1 MPRPVPISEIPGIP
15 PQRLPLLQKLGLR
28 TRDDLLFHLPRRYED
43 RLDPVSLA
51 IAPEGEPITVA
62 ARIVRSKLNRWRG
75 GRAVFEAIFQPLHP
89 DDRTEA
95 LRALWFSAYYLVKSF
110 LPDMEV
116 LLYGKAKRD
125 KNGKGWVMTHPE
137 FEIMEHDGDESI
149 HLNRIVPIYALTE
162 GLPQRALRRILYRVV
177 KETPIEI
184 EDPHPFPKDLP
195 PLREALPQAHFPDSW
210 DAQVTARRR
219 LVYDE
224 FFVQQ
229 CILCRRRMSREK
241 VFKQRAAAPS
251 SQAATTKPGVEP
263 PLHAAFLANLPFAPT
278 GAQKRAMEE
287 IDRDLQLPTPMN
299 RLLQG
304 DVGAGK
310 TLVAVHAMLRAVERG
325 ETAALMAPTEILAE
339 QHYLNLKR
347 WLDPLGISVG
357 LHTGSKKK
365 GDRSPMDSEPMLRSL
380 FGSKG
385 TITVGTHALIYDS
398 FIADKLGLVVIDEQH
413 KFGVMQR
420 LALSKKGSNP
430 DILVMTATPIPRTL
444 AMSVYG
450 DLDCSVLDE
459 LPPGRGKIV
468 TACRGE
474 ADLPKVWKFIREET
488 QAGRQAYVVYPLI
501 DESDKVEAKAVQKE
515 YERLKVELA
524 PAVVGLLHGR
534 LKPDEKEEVMEK
546 FRRNEI
552 QVLVST
558 PVIEVGVDVPNS
570 TIMVIE
576 NAERFGL
583 AQLHQLR
590 GRIGRG
596 GNKSYCVL
604 VGQPKSEESW
614 RRLKV
619 MEQTTDGF
627 KIAEEDLR
635 IRGPG
640 DILGTDQSGL
650 PPLRFGDPLRDFE
663 MLRQAKTDAENLLRA
678 DPQLKKWPALKAILD
693 GDENAVRRQSLA
705 MVS

>member
-1 MPRPVPISEIPGIP
+1 MIRPVPLSEIPSLP
-15 PQRLPLLQKLGLR
+15 PQRVALLQKLGLR
-28 TRDDLLFHLPRRYED
+28 TRDDLLFHLPHRYED
-43 RLDPVSLA
+43 RAHPASLTLSQ
-51 IAPEGEPITVA
+51 EGEPVTIS
-62 ARIVRSKLNRWRG
+62 ARIVRAKLNRWRG
-75 GRAVFEAIFQPLHP
+75 GRAVFEVTFQPLHP
-89 DDRTEA
+89 DDKGET
-95 LRALWFSAYYLVKSF
+95 LRALWFNAYYLQKAF
-110 LPDMEV
+110 APDMEV

-125 KNGKGWVMTHPE
+125 KKGWLMTHPE
-137 FEIMEHDGDESI
+137 FEVVEHDGDETV
-149 HLNRIVPIYALTE
+149 HLNRIVPVYALTE
-162 GLPQRALRRILYRVV
+162 GLSQRVLRRLLYRLV
-177 KETPIEI
+177 KESPVLLD
-184 EDPHPFPKDLP
+184 DPHPFPGDLP
-195 PLREALPQAHFPDSW
+195 ALRDALPQAHFPDSW
-210 DAQVTARRR
+210 EAQIAARRR

-224 FFVQQ
+224 FFLQQ

-241 VFKQRAAAPS
+241 IFKNRAAAPS
-251 SQAATTKPGVEP
+251 ESQKDPAP
-263 PLHAAFLANLPFAPT
+263 PLHAAFLAALPFAPT
-278 GAQKRAMEE
+278 GAQTRAMAE

-325 ETAALMAPTEILAE
+325 EAAALMAPTEILAE

-357 LHTGSKKK
+357 LHTGSKKT
-365 GDRSPMDSEPMLRSL
+365 GDRSPLDEAPLLRSL
-380 FGSKG
+380 FGNRGS
-385 TITVGTHALIYDS
+385 ITVGTHALIYDA
-398 FIADKLGLVVIDEQH
+398 FVADRLGLVVIDEQH

-420 LALSKKGSNP
+420 LALSQKGRNP

-450 DLDCSVLDE
+450 DLDASVLDE

-488 QAGRQAYVVYPLI
+488 AAGRQAYVVYPLI
-501 DESDKVEAKAVQKE
+501 DESEKVEAKAVQKE

-524 PAVVGLLHGR
+524 PARVGLLHGR
-534 LKPDEKEEVMEK
+534 LKPDEKDDVMTR
-546 FRRNEI
+546 FRKNEI

-558 PVIEVGVDVPNS
+558 PVIEVGVDVPNA

-604 VGQPKSEESW
+604 AGTAKSEESW

-619 MEQTTDGF
+619 MEATTDGF

-635 IRGPG
+635 LRGPG

-663 MLRQAKTDAENLLRA
+663 MLRRAKTDAETLLRA
-678 DPQLKKWPALKAILD
+678 DPELKKYPPLKAILEGD
-693 GDENAVRRQSLA
+693 GARRQSLA
-705 MVS
+705 SVS

>member
-1 MPRPVPISEIPGIP
+1 MIRPVPLSAIPGLP
-15 PQRLPLLQKLGLR
+15 PQRVALLQKLGLR
-28 TRDDLLFHLPRRYED
+28 TRDDLLFHLPHRYED
-43 RLDPVSLA
+43 RAHPASLTLSA
-51 IAPEGEPITVA
+51 EGEPITVA
-62 ARIVRSKLNRWRG
+62 AKIVRAKLNRWRG
-75 GRAVFEAIFQPLHP
+75 GRAVFDVTFQPLHP
-89 DDRTEA
+89 DDQGET
-95 LRALWFSAYYLVKSF
+95 LRALWFNAYYLQKAF
-110 LPDMEV
+110 APDMEV

-125 KNGKGWVMTHPE
+125 KKGWLMTHPE
-137 FEIMEHDGDESI
+137 FEVVEHDGDETV
-149 HLNRIVPIYALTE
+149 HLNRIVPVYALTE
-162 GLPQRALRRILYRVV
+162 GLSQRVLRRLLYRLV
-177 KETPIEI
+177 KEAPVLLD
-184 EDPHPFPKDLP
+184 DPHPFPDDLP
-195 PLREALPQAHFPDSW
+195 ALRDALPQAHFPDSW
-210 DAQVTARRR
+210 EAQIAARRR

-224 FFVQQ
+224 FFLQQ

-241 VFKQRAAAPS
+241 IFKNRAAAPAS
-251 SQAATTKPGVEP
+251 SQKEPAP
-263 PLHAAFLANLPFAPT
+263 PLHAAFLAALPFAPT
-278 GAQKRAMEE
+278 GAQTRAMAE

-325 ETAALMAPTEILAE
+325 EATALMAPTEILAE

-347 WLDPLGISVG
+347 WLDPLGFGISVG
-357 LHTGSKKK
+357 LHTGSKKT
-365 GDRSPMDSEPMLRSL
+365 GDRSPLDEAPLLRSL
-380 FGSKG
+380 FGNRGS
-385 TITVGTHALIYDS
+385 ITVGTHALIYDA
-398 FIADKLGLVVIDEQH
+398 FVADKLGLVVIDEQH

-420 LALSKKGSNP
+420 LALSQKGRNP

-450 DLDCSVLDE
+450 DLDASVLDE
-459 LPPGRGKIV
+459 LPPGRGKII

-488 QAGRQAYVVYPLI
+488 AAGRQAYVVYPLI
-501 DESDKVEAKAVQKE
+501 DESEKVEAKAVQKE

-524 PAVVGLLHGR
+524 PARVGLLHGR
-534 LKPDEKEEVMEK
+534 LKPDEKDDVMTR
-546 FRRNEI
+546 FRKNEI

-558 PVIEVGVDVPNS
+558 PVIEVGVDVPNA

-604 VGQPKSEESW
+604 AGTAKSEDSW

-619 MEQTTDGF
+619 MEETTDGF

-635 IRGPG
+635 LRGPG

-663 MLRQAKTDAENLLRA
+663 MLRRAKTDAETLLRA
-678 DPQLKKWPALKAILD
+678 DPELKKYPPLKAILEGD
-693 GDENAVRRQSLA
+693 GARRQSLA
-705 MVS
+705 SVS